1 MKRLLCAVALLAVT
15 ATSAAADGPTYFG
28 LQVATGTA
36 DLATEF
42 GTGFSSAYDHSEYGL
57 KLELWKMMSSDY
69 AFTISGGIG
78 TFSEENEPGT
88 NATPGDGKFTYSQ
101 SSWNF
106 RFGGDRVVKLSDRAI
121 LFFGPG
127 FEWWSGKAKFED
139 DTPPPQT
146 YESESASRFSL
157 HGRIGGHMLVS
168 ENWGF
173 TMQVGQ
179 KVGRASVEE
188 AGAKSTWWPSSTD
201 GSLGLVFQFGGD

>member
-1 MKRLLCAVALLAVT
+1 MKKTASELKPLNVLFLCTGNSARSILAESILNRLGA
-15 ATSAAADGPTYFG
+15 
-28 LQVATGTA
+28 
-36 DLATEF
+36 
-42 GTGFSSAYDHSEYGL
+42 
-57 KLELWKMMSSDY
+57 
-69 AFTISGGIG
+69 
-78 TFSEENEPGT
+78 
-88 NATPGDGKFTYSQ
+88 GKFTYSQ

-127 FEWWSGKAKFED
+127 FEWWSGKPKFED

-146 YESESASRFSL
+146 YEAESTSRFSL
-157 HGRIGGHMLVS
+157 HGRIGGHMMVA

-201 GSLGLVFQFGGD
+201 GSLGLVFQFGAD